1 MSTEPTPPTG
11 QDSALEQARR
21 KLRGPEPED
30 RHWAALAA
38 AAFFAICA
46 ILFAVAAVLAPPL
59 SQSPAAK
66 SGVK

>member
-1 MSTEPTPPTG
+1 MSFDPMSRP
-11 QDSALEQARR
+11 DADRALEQVRE
-21 KLRGPEPED
+21 KLERPKPRE

-46 ILFAVAAVLAPPL
+46 MIFAVAAVLAPPL

-66 SGVK
+66 SSAP